1 MKMTMQHKLFVN
13 PSRRARA
20 AYPLVVV
27 LQVDIAEGAERIVAP
42 LSRAEGEPASRLRP
56 LIHHDGKEFIVLMR
70 LLGVLPVRL
79 LRHPVGSIAQY
90 RDDLI
95 RAIDWLFCG
104 I

>member
-1 MKMTMQHKLFVN
+1 MKITMQHKLFVN

-20 AYPLVVV
+20 VYPLVVV
-27 LQVDIAEGAERIVAP
+27 LQMDIAEGSERIVAP

-56 LIHHDGKEFIVLMR
+56 LIRHDGKDFIVLMR
-70 LLGVLPVRL
+70 LLGILPVRV
-79 LRHPVGSIAQY
+79 LRHPVGSIASH

-95 RAIDWLFCG
+95 RAIDWLFCA